1 MTDFTERHYS
11 IDPGKG
17 KKMAGCP
24 YSTFEDGHDVQ
35 DFIIPPK
42 GYVFTGFRFDPNAS
56 NQIYDGR
63 LIAEYA
69 KESFKQRIMTN
80 LWKFIL
86 IFAIVVI
93 VTLVVILAVSV
104 FRNPKPKHTEK
115 EPEKTVQS
123 IETNKIEDN
132 STTATFDETPAVTT
146 STPANPKVESKV
158 DEIVP
163 TINKTPTAQI
173 EETPKPAADD
183 PNTLFRQEFW
193 ELIHSR
199 NPSMDAYTDLYNNYR
214 TKVSGEEFDYLRFII
229 LKDYVS
235 FKAWYDKLKT
245 VSESQLQSVETID
258 ALRNKIQ

>member
-24 YSTFEDGHDVQ
+24 YSTYEDGHDVQ
-35 DFIIPPK
+35 EFIIPPK
-42 GYVFTGFRFDPNAS
+42 GYVFVGFRFDPNAS

-63 LIAEYA
+63 LTAEYA
-69 KESFKQRIMTN
+69 KEPFKQRIMAN

-86 IFAIVVI
+86 IFVIVVV

-104 FRNPKPKHTEK
+104 FRNPKPRHTEK
-115 EPEKTVQS
+115 ETETVVQPT
-123 IETNKIEDN
+123 ETNKVEDN
-132 STTATFDETPAVTT
+132 STTATFDNTPAVATP
-146 STPANPKVESKV
+146 TPAEPKVEPKEKEV
-158 DEIVP
+158 VP
-163 TINKTPTAQI
+163 TVDATPTTQI
-173 EETPKPAADD
+173 EETPKPAAND

-199 NPSMDAYTDLYNNYR
+199 NSSMDAYTDLYNNYR

-258 ALRNKIQ
+258 ALRNRI